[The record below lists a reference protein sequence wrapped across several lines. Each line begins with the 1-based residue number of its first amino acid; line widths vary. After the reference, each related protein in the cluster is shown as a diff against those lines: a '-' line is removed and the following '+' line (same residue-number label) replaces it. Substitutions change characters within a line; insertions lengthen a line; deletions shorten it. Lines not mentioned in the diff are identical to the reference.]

1 MWLKNTADIRV
12 KKKEKKKNLSA
23 IQCIKILDWLLK
35 FSSVTAKQFVGGLEL
50 LTDFQTEIR
59 QVLLFSRR

>member
-1 MWLKNTADIRV
+1 MWLKNPADIRV
-12 KKKEKKKNLSA
+12 KKQKTKNLSA
-23 IQCIKILDWLLK
+23 IQCIKILDWQLK
-35 FSSVTAKQFVGGLEL
+35 FSFVTEKPFVGGLEL